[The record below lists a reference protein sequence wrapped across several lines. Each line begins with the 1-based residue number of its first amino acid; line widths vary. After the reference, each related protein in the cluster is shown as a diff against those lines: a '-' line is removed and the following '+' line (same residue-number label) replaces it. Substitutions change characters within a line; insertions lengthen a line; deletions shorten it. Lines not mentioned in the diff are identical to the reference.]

1 MKHPLSVMIWGCI
14 FRKGVG
20 TIQVLEENRPIHS
33 SRYIKEVQM
42 RLSAP
47 DLFGAIVATSHFSG
61 MEHHATQV
69 VSISDGSSNTMSN
82 CWLGPETVHTSTLLR
97 ICGHD
102 WRVWWC
108 RSYRATRPALL
119 KQSSARGS
127 ELLLLPSWRKLWTR
141 CLELEGVRLSSIQGA
156 IERHSRL
163 SCKQCLRTWHSSHI
177 YMSLYNWWT

>member
-1 MKHPLSVMIWGCI
+1 MPRGQHKIERKSFLSISVFGSDGVHYVHRRPGEDCLTECLTPTMKHPLSVMIWGCI

-61 MEHHATQV
+61 MEHHATQL

-82 CWLGPETVHTSTLLR
+82 CLLGLETVHTSTLLR

-102 WRVWWC
+102 
-108 RSYRATRPALL
+108 
-119 KQSSARGS
+119 
-127 ELLLLPSWRKLWTR
+127 
-141 CLELEGVRLSSIQGA
+141 
-156 IERHSRL
+156 
-163 SCKQCLRTWHSSHI
+163 
-177 YMSLYNWWT
+177 